1 MVQYELLKKALPI
14 KGSIVECGVYEGAGV
29 MSWAKIS
36 EILEPY
42 NFKRKVVGFD
52 TFSGFPDVHSSD
64 CVSDEFREIAKVG
77 HLSPS
82 YDTFSEIQNC
92 IAEFNETRLLK
103 HQEKVILVKGNAMET
118 IPEFLTKHPY
128 MLVSLLYLDFDLYEP
143 TLCALK
149 NILPRM
155 PKGSVIAFDE
165 LHDQKWPGETKALL
179 EVLNINNYK
188 LEHFSFEPHI
198 SYIIL

>member
-1 MVQYELLKKALPI
+1 
-14 KGSIVECGVYEGAGV
+14 
-29 MSWAKIS
+29 
-36 EILEPY
+36 
-42 NFKRKVVGFD
+42 
-52 TFSGFPDVHSSD
+52 
-64 CVSDEFREIAKVG
+64 
-77 HLSPS
+77 
-82 YDTFSEIQNC
+82 
-92 IAEFNETRLLK
+92 
-103 HQEKVILVKGNAMET
+103 MET

-165 LHDQKWPGETKALL
+165 LHDQKWPVETKALL
-179 EVLNINNYK
+179 EVLNISDYK